1 MTRWLVAL
9 ASVLAVLVLI
19 EDYAVERQRQHDALH
34 GTLRPLATVNKANVA
49 RIIAVAGNGRTWRYM
64 LVDSTWR
71 YPAYFDAFVQPQR
84 IDHLSRSTSGVG
96 KRRLQ

>member
-49 RIIAVAGNGRTWRYM
+49 RIIAVAGNGRT
-64 LVDSTWR
+64 
-71 YPAYFDAFVQPQR
+71 
-84 IDHLSRSTSGVG
+84 
-96 KRRLQ
+96 